1 MKLLLFDVDMTLID
15 TAGAGRRA
23 MIMAFEDLFTRR
35 NGMESAGFA
44 GRTDTIILKDAL
56 VHHGLPWS
64 PEIQQRFQA
73 AYFAHL
79 QAELAKPNPRKRVLP
94 GIRQILE
101 KVRDHPTL
109 KIGLLTGNWREG
121 ARIKLEHFDLYHY
134 FEIGAFSDDSEVRS
148 ELPAFAAQRFA
159 QITGAAIAPHD
170 VYIIGDTP
178 NDVACA
184 QPFGARSVA
193 VATGLFSVEQLQS
206 AHPDFLFPDLSDD
219 RAFFNIFLE
228 EN

>member
-1 MKLLLFDVDMTLID
+1 MKLLLFDIDMTLID
-15 TAGAGRRA
+15 TAGAGRQA
-23 MIMAFEDLFTRR
+23 MITAFEDLFSRR

-56 VHHGLPWS
+56 AHHGIKWS
-64 PEIQQRFQA
+64 PEIQERFQF
-73 AYFAHL
+73 AYFSHL
-79 QAELAKPNPRKRVLP
+79 QAELDRPNPRKRVLP

-101 KVRDHPTL
+101 TLRDHATL

-148 ELPAFAAQRFA
+148 ELPAFAAQRFK
-159 QITGAAIAPHD
+159 QKTGKAIAPHN

-184 QPFGARSVA
+184 RPFGARSVA
-193 VATGLFSVEQLQS
+193 VATGLFSVEELQAS
-206 AHPDFLFPDLSDD
+206 NPDFLFSDLSDYQN
-219 RAFFNIFLE
+219 FLNIL
-228 EN
+228 